1 MLSRIATA
9 LALSPFSM
17 LVILA
22 GLYPMRPD
30 TWAGWIVLFVIS
42 VPIVLVYGILGEML
56 FSPGVSMRTGGRVM
70 RLLYGIAIGLLV
82 ILVSRALIGNFEP
95 WLGSWSF

>member
-1 MLSRIATA
+1 MLSKFLTA
-9 LALSPFSM
+9 LTLSPFSV

-22 GLYPMRPD
+22 GIYPMRPD
-30 TWAGWIVLFVIS
+30 TWAGWVVLFLIS

-56 FSPGVSMRTGGRVM
+56 FSPGVSIRLGGRVM
-70 RLLYGIAIGLLV
+70 RLLYGIVVGLLV
-82 ILVSRALIGNFEP
+82 ILVSRALLANFEP